1 MFLFFARFS
10 PGSHGVHCRQ
20 RPRMNL
26 TRKIKKAFRLDT
38 YTSGAAL
45 RNLNRL
51 RWILKNG
58 SADIRTYLRTSLSRE
73 LRQQWC
79 ARRQTQ
85 KIDYILARIDRQELD
100 RITKTYASGENSI
113 WTKYLDTRKWIE
125 RSLQQVRRLGLV
137 LNPPRDV
144 LDLGCGSGYFLFA
157 VRQLGARVL
166 GVDLDGDPIFNDMVR
181 LLGIER
187 VGFAVTRRVKLPQ
200 FGGRKFDLITA
211 WMICFNNYDRP
222 DAIWVAED
230 WNFLLDDLSERLT
243 PDGRIVFSMNEQPDG
258 KFYSREIAKLF
269 ASRSDLMDGRVV
281 IFTKARLDATAR
293 GSATSGQ
300 FQTAGAR

>member
-1 MFLFFARFS
+1 
-10 PGSHGVHCRQ
+10 
-20 RPRMNL
+20 MNL
-26 TRKIKKAFRLDT
+26 SRKIKKAFRLDT

-51 RWILKNG
+51 HWILKSG
-58 SADIRTYLRTSLSRE
+58 SADIQKFVPTFLNRE
-73 LRQQWC
+73 LRKQWR
-79 ARRQTQ
+79 ARQQTQ
-85 KIDYILARIDRQELD
+85 NIDYIFAQINRQELD
-100 RITKTYASGENSI
+100 RINKTYASGENSI

-137 LNPPRDV
+137 LNPPSDV

-157 VRQLGARVL
+157 VKQLGARVL

-187 VGFAVTRRVKLPQ
+187 VGFAVTRRVKLPE
-200 FGGRKFDLITA
+200 FGGRKFDLVTA
-211 WMICFNNYDRP
+211 WMICFNNYDRA
-222 DAIWVAED
+222 DTIWVADD

-243 PDGRIVFSMNEQPDG
+243 PEGRIVFSMNEQLDG
-258 KFYSREIAKLF
+258 KFYSREIGELF
-269 ASRSDLMDGRVV
+269 ARRSDLMDGRVV
-281 IFTKARLDATAR
+281 IFTKARLDATAK
-293 GSATSGQ
+293 GNAKSGQ